1 MDELVLINKI
11 QRRLKENLQTIGD
24 AMLTGAS
31 VDNLEK
37 YKYLLGQAHAVQL
50 TLQEISNLLKTKEQ
64 HDTGGNV
71 IDIKGNAKK

>member
-1 MDELVLINKI
+1 MDDLILINKI

-37 YKYLLGQAHAVQL
+37 YK
-50 TLQEISNLLKTKEQ
+50 
-64 HDTGGNV
+64 
-71 IDIKGNAKK
+71 